1 MLNTRARFIC
11 CVDFSSEAP
20 VFRRDVTANSRPQLD
35 SADGAPACI
44 SLELVSR
51 PALAALLLKPVAA
64 YFAATARP
72 VRLRRLEGPRPDV
85 DIVSTKTRA
94 RREYQGPAHPATR
107 FGSKGV
113 LVVLLALTSCLAS
126 SSYATE
132 GSSKAAE
139 FRALVE
145 RQVQAWTKNDFSIG
159 ADDWA
164 PDGELRSPGGQ
175 ARKSTLQAAMAD
187 YFEHFRDLS
196 VVVTQTFTSPDG
208 TRAAIEWDW
217 SVTRIRDGA
226 RGTTHDAIIVELEHG
241 KIKSWREYFD
251 FGNSVDASP

>member
-1 MLNTRARFIC
+1 MLKTRARII

-20 VFRRDVTANSRPQLD
+20 VFRRDVTADSRPQ
-35 SADGAPACI
+35 PARANGTPTCI
-44 SLELVSR
+44 SPKLVSR
-51 PALAALLLKPVAA
+51 LALAALLLKPIGA
-64 YFAATARP
+64 YFAATARL
-72 VRLRRLEGPRPDV
+72 VRLRCLEGPLPSV
-85 DIVSTKTRA
+85 DIVSTKARA
-94 RREYQGPAHPATR
+94 RQEYQGPAYPATR
-107 FGSKGV
+107 FGGKGP
-113 LVVLLALTSCLAS
+113 LVALLALTSWLVS

-164 PDGELRSPGGQ
+164 PDGELRSPGGE
-175 ARKSTLQAAMAD
+175 AKKSTLQATMAD

-196 VVVTQTFTSPDG
+196 VVVTQTFMSADG

-217 SVTRIRDGA
+217 NVTRIRDGA
-226 RGTTHDAIIVELEHG
+226 RGTTHDAIIVDLEHG

-251 FGNSVDASP
+251 FGRSVDASP